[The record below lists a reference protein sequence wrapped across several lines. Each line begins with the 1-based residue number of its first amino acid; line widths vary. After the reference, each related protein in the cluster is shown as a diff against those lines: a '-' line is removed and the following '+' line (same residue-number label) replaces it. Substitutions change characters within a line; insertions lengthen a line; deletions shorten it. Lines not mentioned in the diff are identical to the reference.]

1 MVRSAVRGFKIIKN
15 ICPVDLNFRRWL
27 RILLEGWKIRSIR
40 ISLVYLQETV
50 WNSEEPSQ
58 SEEL

>member
-1 MVRSAVRGFKIIKN
+1 MI

-27 RILLEGWKIRSIR
+27 RNLLEGWKIRSIR
-40 ISLVYLQETV
+40 ISLVCLQETV